1 MFNIVSALV
10 CLAVSVYGVR
20 IVKDSEDTR
29 QRLNKRSWAI
39 ILVR

>member
-20 IVKDSEDTR
+20 IVKDSEDTS

-39 ILVR
+39 IVLR